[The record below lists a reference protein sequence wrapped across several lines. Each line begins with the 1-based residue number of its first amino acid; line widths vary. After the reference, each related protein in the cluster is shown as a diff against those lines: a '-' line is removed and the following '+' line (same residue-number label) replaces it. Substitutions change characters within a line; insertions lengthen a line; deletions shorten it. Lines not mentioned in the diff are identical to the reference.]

1 MTRLHVTALGLLVAL
16 SACGDTG
23 PAPVVVFLED
33 ADGNV
38 VLEVSAQV
46 ADTEAARA
54 EGLRGYDTLPADEG
68 LLLAFP
74 SEGEVCITNAG
85 VDFAIDVVYAS
96 TDGTV
101 VAMERHPDIELL
113 VPITGP
119 MIQVVAPGRDLAD
132 ATEQPRAE
140 EAIAFVLQPGEAVV
154 VAPGVWHSAAM
165 PVAEETLYM
174 FAGLPHAPEPGRE
187 ASPWIA
193 FEGDSAVTVAG

>member
-1 MTRLHVTALGLLVAL
+1 MQML
-16 SACGDTG
+16 ACQ
-23 PAPVVVFLED
+23 PLD
-33 ADGNV
+33 ADAFAPFGRAVPRPSGSPTSQGTGFDCWFNV
-38 VLEVSAQV
+38 AELTGQDLKLGQV
-46 ADTEAARA
+46 VAR
-54 EGLRGYDTLPADEG
+54 RG
-68 LLLAFP
+68 
-74 SEGEVCITNAG
+74 
-85 VDFAIDVVYAS
+85 
-96 TDGTV
+96 DGTV
-101 VAMERHPDIELL
+101 AAMERHPDIELL

-132 ATEQPRAE
+132 ATEQPRAD

-165 PVAEETLYM
+165 PVTEETLYM

>member
-101 VAMERHPDIELL
+101 VAIEHDLAAN
-113 VPITGP
+113 
-119 MIQVVAPGRDLAD
+119 APGPYCDD
-132 ATEQPRAE
+132 ET
-140 EAIAFVLQPGEAVV
+140 AFVLEV
-154 VAPGVWHSAAM
+154 VAGAA
-165 PVAEETLYM
+165 T
-174 FAGLPHAPEPGRE
+174 G
-187 ASPWIA
+187 
-193 FEGDSAVTVAG
+193 AVTLRGVNDM